1 MAMTQSL
8 ERQLIEAE
16 KEHGKGAPE
25 LQFLRDQI
33 AANKSGETLQQKYV
47 VGMMKRQADTKQQ

>member
-1 MAMTQSL
+1 MTQSL

>member
-33 AANKSGETLQQKYV
+33 AANKSGETVQQKYV
-47 VGMMKRQADTKQQ
+47 VGMMKRQADTKEQ